1 MSKEATLPAQ
11 RTVPVSDAPGPTGLE
26 AMIAQATAAYRE
38 LVRRH
43 AQGELDGERID
54 LEILSRAGRSLVQF
68 RADSERLRK
77 RLAAAVQLD
86 SAEELEKEIEP
97 AQRRVAEAEK
107 ELQRLN
113 EEYHPKFAELQNKVL
128 AAQAD
133 FFRKDSRVSDSR
145 RKALDVLHETAAP
158 EILGQ
163 LHRLRGAFADAK
175 RDAMLSKHNTPEH
188 QRRAVNQEEA
198 CTSISRDLNAQLRDP
213 FQGMAW
219 EK

>member
-1 MSKEATLPAQ
+1 MATATKPQAQ
-11 RTVPVSDAPGPTGLE
+11 VTASSPDAPGPAGLD

-38 LVRRH
+38 LVCRH

-54 LEILSRAGRSLVQF
+54 LEILSLAGRSLVQF

-77 RLAAAVQLD
+77 RLAAVVQLD

-113 EEYHPKFAELQNKVL
+113 EEYYPKAAELQQKVA
-128 AAQAD
+128 AAQSD
-133 FFRKDSRVSDSR
+133 FFRKESRMSDSR
-145 RKALDVLHETAAP
+145 RKARDVLHETAAP

-163 LHRLRGAFADAK
+163 LHRLRGAFSEAK
-175 RDAMLSKHNTPEH
+175 RDSLLSKHNAPEH
-188 QRRAVNQEEA
+188 QRRAANQEQA
-198 CTSISRDLNAQLRDP
+198 CNSSSRDLNAQLRDP